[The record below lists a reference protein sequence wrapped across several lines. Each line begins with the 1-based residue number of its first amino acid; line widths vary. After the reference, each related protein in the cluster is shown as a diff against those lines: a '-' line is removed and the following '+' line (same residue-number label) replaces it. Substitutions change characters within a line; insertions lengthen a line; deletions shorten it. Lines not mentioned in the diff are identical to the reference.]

1 MPYQIAGAVDDVH
14 LVVQF
19 FIGQT
24 QFETVAKVEMEPI
37 ALLAQ
42 PQLGHERLQFG
53 FTIVVDAVSND
64 KFLFQFF
71 A

>member
-1 MPYQIAGAVDDVH
+1 MDDVH

-24 QFETVAKVEMEPI
+24 QFETVAKVEMEPV

-42 PQLGHERLQFG
+42 SQLGHERLQFG
-53 FTIVVDAVSND
+53 STVSVNAAARLE
-64 KFLFQFF
+64 FLLFVGQRKWKIGV
-71 A
+71 